1 MRSYV
6 KTINPR
12 PRNIFTCSR
21 KPTRSWRRRSRA
33 TSPSKYVAEIV
44 GHHRIQASPGIRD
57 ACNYAVET
65 LRGCG
70 LEAELHSYPANGR
83 DYDWTNLRFRE
94 WSCRDAWLRL
104 VEPARS
110 ERYLARYLEEKIHVI
125 QRSIA
130 TPGEGVVAEVAV
142 PANKGEEPGDY
153 EGLDVEGKM
162 VLTNGDVMRVHRLAV
177 VEKGAAGLI
186 YDGMF
191 VRPPNLLEGELD
203 DAVKYTSYWWTP
215 IDEPGYG
222 FVVTPRT
229 GRWLRRLVEGSGEPV
244 KVHGYV
250 DAELYDGYLDNA
262 VATIRGET
270 DEEVV
275 VIAHICHPQPSAND
289 NASGCGAAMEAA
301 RALSR
306 LIADGEL
313 ARPRRS
319 IRFTLVPEMSGT
331 YAYLAER
338 EPDIPKM
345 VAAFNLDMVGED
357 QDKTGSV
364 LVLHKTPDS
373 FPSYVNAVAE
383 AVFEEAQR
391 EVASIGVGPL
401 MATYRH
407 QVAEFNGGSD
417 HYIYTDPTVG
427 VGCPMLIQWPDKFY
441 HTSADTIDKVSPH
454 SLAKA
459 ALIAGTY
466 AYFLACAGDRE
477 APWIAGQVASR
488 EKQAIIKTVRE
499 TLDRAASPGMDAR
512 GMGELRD
519 RLRKK
524 LGFDADVAVEALRSI
539 ERIAPG
545 CGDLV
550 RRHASEIRGF
560 AEAECVNALK
570 SIEGLAES
578 RGIAEL
584 PAEKKEEPAPGGAD
598 RVPVRLYRGPLSTRY
613 WIVRLSPGDREAY
626 RALNKRLGFEYGGPI
641 TYALYWTDGKRS
653 IREIS
658 GMIDIEIGM
667 TDLGYLVEMYG
678 YLERM
683 GVVGFNR

>member
-1 MRSYV
+1 MFKQVFDKLKAEVSGDIAY
-6 KTINPR
+6 N
-12 PRNIFTCSR
+12 
-21 KPTRSWRRRSRA
+21 
-33 TSPSKYVAEIV
+33 YVAEISR
-44 GHHRIQASPGIRD
+44 HHRIQASPGIRD

-83 DYDWTNLRFRE
+83 DYDWTNLRFKE

-104 VEPARS
+104 VEPAKN
-110 ERYLARYLEEKIHVI
+110 ERYLARYQEEKIHVI

-130 TPGEGVVAEVAV
+130 TPEEGVVAEVAV

-153 EGLDVEGKM
+153 EGLDVTGKM
-162 VLTNGDVMRVHRLAV
+162 VVTDGDVQRVHRLAV

-191 VRPPNLLEGELD
+191 VRPPNLYEGELD
-203 DAVKYTSYWWTP
+203 DDLKYTSYWWTP
-215 IDEPGYG
+215 TDEPGFG

-229 GRWLRRLVEGSGEPV
+229 GRWLRRLVESSKEPV

-250 DAELYDGYLDNA
+250 DAELYDGYLDDA
-262 VATIRGET
+262 VATIQGET
-270 DEEVV
+270 DEEVI

-301 RALSR
+301 RALSK
-306 LIADGEL
+306 LIAQGKL
-313 ARPRRS
+313 AKPRRS

-331 YAYLAER
+331 YSYLAER
-338 EPDIPKM
+338 EQDIPKM

-383 AVFEEAQR
+383 AVFEETQK
-391 EVASIGVGPL
+391 EVASIGIGPL
-401 MATYRH
+401 MATFRH
-407 QVAEFNGGSD
+407 AVCEFNGGSD

-466 AYFLACAGDRE
+466 AYFLACAGDGE
-477 APWIAGQVASR
+477 APWIAGQVAAR
-488 EKQAIIKTVRE
+488 EKQAIIKTVME
-499 TLDRAASPGMDAR
+499 TLDRVAAPGMDTR
-512 GMGELRD
+512 KVSEQRD
-519 RLRKK
+519 RLKEK
-524 LGFDADVAVEALRSI
+524 LGFDADVAAEALASI
-539 ERIAPG
+539 KRIAPG
-545 CGDLV
+545 SGDLV
-550 RRHASEIRGF
+550 QRHASEIRAF
-560 AEAECVNALK
+560 AEEEYSHAVKA
-570 SIEGLAES
+570 IEELAEKQ
-578 RGIAEL
+578 GITEL
-584 PAEKKEEPAPGGAD
+584 PAKKMKEKPEPEGAD
-598 RVPVRLYRGPLSTRY
+598 RVPVRLHRGPLSTRY
-613 WIVRLSPGDREAY
+613 WIGRLSPEDQEAY

-641 TYALYWTDGKRS
+641 TYALYWTDGVRS

-658 GMIDIEIGM
+658 RMIDLEIGM
-667 TDLGYLVEMYG
+667 TNLGYLVEMYK

-683 GVVGFNR
+683 GVVGFHR

>member
-1 MRSYV
+1 MFKDTYEKLKAEVSGD
-6 KTINPR
+6 IA
-12 PRNIFTCSR
+12 IHH
-21 KPTRSWRRRSRA
+21 
-33 TSPSKYVAEIV
+33 VAEIIR
-44 GHHRIQASPGIRD
+44 HHRIQASPGIRD

-65 LRGCG
+65 LRGFG

-83 DYDWTNLRFRE
+83 DYDWTNLRFKE

-104 VEPARS
+104 VEPVKN
-110 ERYLARYLEEKIHVI
+110 ERYLARYQEEKIHVI

-130 TPGEGVVAEVAV
+130 TPEEGVVAEVAV

-153 EGLDVEGKM
+153 KGLDVTGKM
-162 VLTNGDVMRVHRLAV
+162 VVTDGDVQRVHRLAV

-191 VRPPNLLEGELD
+191 VRPPNLYEGELD
-203 DAVKYTSYWWTP
+203 DDLKYTSYWWTP
-215 IDEPGYG
+215 TDEPGFG

-229 GRWLRRLVEGSGEPV
+229 GRWLRKLVESSKEPV
-244 KVHGYV
+244 KVHSYV

-262 VATIRGET
+262 VATIKGET
-270 DEEVV
+270 DEEVI

-301 RALSR
+301 RALSK
-306 LIADGEL
+306 LITDGKL
-313 ARPRRS
+313 AKPRRS

-331 YAYLAER
+331 YSYLAER

-345 VAAFNLDMVGED
+345 VAAINLDMVGED
-357 QDKTGSV
+357 QNKTGSV

-383 AVFEEAQR
+383 AVFEEAQK
-391 EVASIGVGPL
+391 EIASIGIGPL

-407 QVAEFNGGSD
+407 HVAEFNGGSD

-477 APWIAGQVASR
+477 APWIAGQVAAR
-488 EKQAIIKTVRE
+488 EKQAIVKTVRE
-499 TLDRAASPGMDAR
+499 TLDRVAAPGMDAQKI
-512 GMGELRD
+512 GELRE
-519 RLRKK
+519 RLKK
-524 LGFDADVAVEALRSI
+524 KMGFDADVATEALQSI
-539 ERIAPG
+539 KRIAPG
-545 CGDLV
+545 CGDV
-550 RRHASEIRGF
+550 AQRRVSEIRSF
-560 AEAECVNALK
+560 YEAEYRNAVEA
-570 SIEGLAES
+570 IEEFTEK

-584 PAEKKEEPAPGGAD
+584 PAEKMEGKPGPEGDD
-598 RVPVRLYRGPLSTRY
+598 RVPVRLHRGPLSTRY
-613 WIVRLSPGDREAY
+613 WIVRLSPEDQEAY

-658 GMIDIEIGM
+658 RMIDMEIGM
-667 TDLGYLVEMYG
+667 TNLGYLVEMYR
-678 YLERM
+678 YLEMM
-683 GVVGFNR
+683 GVVGFHR

>member
-1 MRSYV
+1 MFKDTYEKLKAEVSGD
-6 KTINPR
+6 IA
-12 PRNIFTCSR
+12 I
-21 KPTRSWRRRSRA
+21 
-33 TSPSKYVAEIV
+33 KYVAEIIR
-44 GHHRIQASPGIRD
+44 HHRIQASPGIRD
-57 ACNYAVET
+57 ACNYAVKT
-65 LRGCG
+65 LRGFG
-70 LEAELHSYPANGR
+70 LEAELHSYLANGR
-83 DYDWTNLRFRE
+83 DYDWTNLRFKE

-104 VEPARS
+104 VEPAKN
-110 ERYLARYLEEKIHVI
+110 ERYLARYQEEKIHVI
-125 QRSIA
+125 QRSVA
-130 TPGEGVVAEVAV
+130 TPEEGVVAEVAV

-153 EGLDVEGKM
+153 EGLDVAGKM

-191 VRPPNLLEGELD
+191 VRPPNLYEGELD

-215 IDEPGYG
+215 TDESGYG

-229 GRWLRRLVEGSGEPV
+229 GRWLRRLVKGSKEPV

-250 DAELYDGYLDNA
+250 DAELYNGYLDNA

-270 DEEVV
+270 NEEVI

-289 NASGCGAAMEAA
+289 NASGCGAVMEAA
-301 RALSR
+301 RALSE
-306 LIADGEL
+306 LIADGKL
-313 ARPRRS
+313 AKPRRS

-338 EPDIPKM
+338 ERDIPKM
-345 VAAFNLDMVGED
+345 VAAINLDMVGED
-357 QDKTGSV
+357 QDNTGSV

-391 EVASIGVGPL
+391 EVASIGIGPL

-407 QVAEFNGGSD
+407 HVAEFNGGSD

-427 VGCPMLIQWPDKFY
+427 VGCPILIQWPDKFY

-466 AYFLACAGDRE
+466 AYFLACAGDGE
-477 APWIAGQVASR
+477 APWIAGQVAAR

-499 TLDRAASPGMDAR
+499 TLDRVAAPEMDAR
-512 GMGELRD
+512 KVSEQRD
-519 RLRKK
+519 RLKEK
-524 LGFDADVAVEALRSI
+524 LGFDADVAAEALVSI
-539 ERIAPG
+539 KRIAPG
-545 CGDLV
+545 SGDV
-550 RRHASEIRGF
+550 VQRHASEIRTF
-560 AEAECVNALK
+560 AEEEYSHAVKA
-570 SIEGLAES
+570 IEELAEKQ
-578 RGIAEL
+578 GITEL
-584 PAEKKEEPAPGGAD
+584 PAKKIKEKPEPEGAD
-598 RVPVRLYRGPLSTRY
+598 RVPVRLHRGPLSTRY
-613 WIVRLSPGDREAY
+613 WIGRLSPEDQEAY

-641 TYALYWTDGKRS
+641 TYALYWTDGVRS

-658 GMIDIEIGM
+658 RMIDLEIGM
-667 TDLGYLVEMYG
+667 TNLGYLVEMYK

-683 GVVGFNR
+683 SVVGFHR